1 MKLFRTDSI
10 YFRLFRSYL
19 ATSLIPVL
27 CLGALTVF
35 FSRDYSIRKME
46 DELSLVVRGT
56 AGVLQQNLENYE
68 ESLELFAGYEGIADF
83 IRDPA
88 PSEEDIIQLNQKMY
102 LITGGRMQSL
112 YLHLV
117 TLDGSILHSTTGQTG
132 MPDNVYSYWGIL
144 PKLQQTSGPLLY
156 SGIYGSEEYGI
167 TLAVPVRDGD
177 TVLGYAMLCISE
189 TAFSEIIASHSPQM
203 PLEYIIVDSNQYL
216 VVDSVTGHE
225 TMFLPI
231 AYRPVLQPG
240 ECRPYESGG
249 DQKLMAAQHIG
260 QTGLTLA
267 AAMSVGLVVSSSRS
281 LTVFV
286 ITVCIAALL
295 IALLTSRKLAGS
307 VVQPIRIIC
316 DTIQS
321 IEGGNRD
328 SRVPELNDDEL
339 GTLADAFNMMLD
351 QLQEQYRTNMERQD
365 RLRIAELKNLQA
377 QISPHFL
384 YNTLES
390 IKYLARL
397 GMNEEI
403 EIVVSK
409 LGILLRSGMNF
420 KQDMIPLRDELRVV
434 ESYIA
439 IQQVRYEGK
448 FTYTASIAPELL
460 DCMVPNLVVQPLVEN
475 AVVHGIEAKLGHG
488 ELQLTGWQEDG
499 HIYIEIYDNG
509 DGIDDEKLR
518 RIFQKEQL
526 GNESMERERIGM
538 ANVHRRLQLYFGDP
552 YGLTVQSQPG
562 AYTRIRLCIP
572 MRKGSEDNVQSSG
585 N

>member
-1 MKLFRTDSI
+1 MKVFRTGSI

-27 CLGALTVF
+27 CLGVLTVF
-35 FSRDYSIRKME
+35 FSREYSISKME
-46 DELSLVVRGT
+46 DELLLVVRGT
-56 AGVLQQNLENYE
+56 SGVLQQSLENYE
-68 ESLELFAGYEGIADF
+68 ESLELFAGYEGVGDF
-83 IRDPA
+83 IRDPT
-88 PSEEDIIQLNQKMY
+88 PSADDVIQLNQKMY
-102 LITGGRMQSL
+102 LITGGKMQSL

-117 TLDGSILHSTTGQTG
+117 TPDGSIIHSTTGQTG
-132 MPDNVYSYWGIL
+132 IPDNVYSYWGIL
-144 PKLQQTSGPLLY
+144 RKLQQTSGSLLY

-167 TLAVPVRDGD
+167 TLAVPVRDQD
-177 TVLGYAMLCISE
+177 MVLGYAMLCITE
-189 TAFSEIIASHSPQM
+189 TAFSEIIASHSSQM

-216 VVDSVTGHE
+216 VADSVTGHE

-231 AYRPVLQPG
+231 EYRPVLLPG
-240 ECRPYESGG
+240 ESRSYESGG
-249 DQKLMAAQHIG
+249 DQKLMAAQSISG
-260 QTGLTLA
+260 TGLTLA

-286 ITVCIAALL
+286 VTVCLAALL
-295 IALLTSRKLAGS
+295 IALLTSRKLAKS
-307 VVQPIRIIC
+307 VVQPIQIIC
-316 DTIQS
+316 NTIQA
-321 IEGGNRD
+321 IEEGNRN
-328 SRVPELNDDEL
+328 SRVSKLEDNEL

-351 QLQEQYRTNMERQD
+351 QLQEQYQTNMERQD
-365 RLRIAELKNLQA
+365 RLRIAEFKNLQA

-397 GMNEEI
+397 KMNEEI

-448 FTYTASIAPELL
+448 FTYAANIAPELL
-460 DCMVPNLVVQPLVEN
+460 DCLVPNLVIQPLVEN

-488 ELQLTGWQEDG
+488 ELRLTGWQEND

-518 RIFQKEQL
+518 RIFQAEQPE
-526 GNESMERERIGM
+526 NEPMDRERIGM
-538 ANVHRRLQLYFGDP
+538 VNVHRRLQLYFGEP
-552 YGLTVQSQPG
+552 YGLVVQSQPG
-562 AYTRIRLCIP
+562 VYTRIRLCIP
-572 MRKGSEDNVQSSG
+572 MRRGSEDNVQSCS